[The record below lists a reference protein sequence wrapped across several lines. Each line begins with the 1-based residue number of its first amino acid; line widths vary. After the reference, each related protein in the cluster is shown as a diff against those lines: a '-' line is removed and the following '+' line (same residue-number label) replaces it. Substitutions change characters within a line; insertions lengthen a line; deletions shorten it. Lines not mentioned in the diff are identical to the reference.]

1 MNDDR
6 ELISALAGRERARAR
21 MRLATVG
28 LGATALITAGVVA
41 YHLPAPAHKTA
52 STTTVTTPPAQPT
65 VQVPA
70 YSGDDGGGFSTGSGA
85 STSGGTTHSTSGGS

>member
-6 ELISALAGRERARAR
+6 ELISALAGRERARGR
-21 MRLATVG
+21 MRLATAG
-28 LGATALITAGVVA
+28 LGAAALVTAGVVA

-52 STTTVTTPPAQPT
+52 STTTVTPSAQPT
-65 VQVPA
+65 VQVPTS
-70 YSGDDGGGFSTGSGA
+70 YGGDDGGSSTSSGL

>member
-6 ELISALAGRERARAR
+6 ELISALAGRERARGR
-21 MRLATVG
+21 MRLATAG
-28 LGATALITAGVVA
+28 LGAAALVTAGVVA

-52 STTTVTTPPAQPT
+52 TTTVTPTAQPT
-65 VQVPA
+65 VQVPTS
-70 YSGDDGGGFSTGSGA
+70 YGGDDGGSSTSSGF

>member
-28 LGATALITAGVVA
+28 LGAAALVTAGVVA

-52 STTTVTTPPAQPT
+52 STTTVTPPAQPT
-65 VQVPA
+65 VQVPT
-70 YSGDDGGGFSTGSGA
+70 YSGDDGGGASTSSGV